1 VPYLP
6 GNANKDNEHYYQSG
20 SIRLLTTLE
29 EEKKEGMYPS
39 FSFNAGRLL
48 LPGG

>member
-6 GNANKDNEHYYQSG
+6 GNANKDNKHYYQSG
-20 SIRLLTTLE
+20 SIRLLTTRE
-29 EEKKEGMYPS
+29 EEKKEDL
-39 FSFNAGRLL
+39 FLFFVCNAGRLL

>member
-6 GNANKDNEHYYQSG
+6 GNTNKGKPYYYQPG

-29 EEKKEGMYPS
+29 EEKKEGLYPS
-39 FSFNAGRLL
+39 FSFNAGRLF